1 MRIEPRQT
9 QLRWAQSTYQRNLL
23 LMHLRCQTTNGTQT
37 IASRPA
43 QFQCKRSCQYPIPSG
58 NIRKKS
64 KEPVGE
70 AFFHFITRG
79 GKHVLRHEFAEQ
91 PISCL
96 RPCSTWG
103 GPHPQ
108 PSVGHNYKDYYHY
121 TIWHENYVWI
131 GIEPRERA
139 SAGMSRNCQA
149 KGSTWESPTTYL
161 PRHSL
166 NPLATDNSSVT
177 LRENG

>member
-1 MRIEPRQT
+1 MGAINLPEKPTFDAPTMPNHQWYPNDRITASSVPTQEILSVSNSLRQH
-9 QLRWAQSTYQRNLL
+9 Q
-23 LMHLRCQTTNGTQT
+23 
-37 IASRPA
+37 
-43 QFQCKRSCQYPIPSG
+43 KR
-58 NIRKKS
+58 S

-121 TIWHENYVWI
+121 AIWHENYVWI

-166 NPLATDNSSVT
+166 NPLATENSSVT
-177 LRENG
+177 LRENC